1 MTSDDTNTFKPN
13 PEPFNLI
20 LKYFNI
26 SPNEAVMVGDWP
38 ERDLDG
44 AKSVGIKTAFAKYG
58 ASDFNEE
65 QYSNSDVVLNSIS
78 EILDYIQ
85 LVNCK

>member
-1 MTSDDTNTFKPN
+1 MTLILLSLIRA
-13 PEPFNLI
+13 FNLI

-44 AKSVGIKTAFAKYG
+44 ARSVGIKTAFAKYG
-58 ASDFNEE
+58 ASDLNEE
-65 QYSNSDVVLNSIS
+65 QYCNSDVILNSIS
-78 EILDYIQ
+78 EIFDYVN
-85 LVNCK
+85 LVNSK